1 MIYRTTHNFFVYHF
15 FQCYSVWKT
24 KRNFHKVYVNG
35 EFNDKGY
42 PVLVLCNHFSWWD
55 GFWAV
60 YLNYKYFN
68 RTFNFMMLEEEL
80 KKRMFF
86 TKTGGFSIKKGS
98 RSVIETIEY
107 TAELLSDKKNLVLL
121 FPQGEIKSMHTTE
134 LEFEKG
140 IEHIIKKTPN
150 KIHLIF
156 LINLVDYFSSQK
168 PGLYVYFRE
177 YGDED
182 FTTAVLHREFNKFY
196 SECVAENLKMTGI

>member
-1 MIYRTTHNFFVYHF
+1 
-15 FQCYSVWKT
+15 
-24 KRNFHKVYVNG
+24 
-35 EFNDKGY
+35 
-42 PVLVLCNHFSWWD
+42 VLSNHFSWWD
-55 GFWAV
+55 GFWVV

-80 KKRMFF
+80 KNRMFF

-107 TAELLSDKKNLVLL
+107 TAELLSDRKNLVLL
-121 FPQGEIKSMHTTE
+121 FPQGEIKSMHTTK

-168 PGLYVYFRE
+168 PGLYVYFKE

-182 FTTAVLHREFNKFY
+182 FTTSRLHSEFNKFY
-196 SECVAENLKMTGI
+196 TECVAENLKMTGI